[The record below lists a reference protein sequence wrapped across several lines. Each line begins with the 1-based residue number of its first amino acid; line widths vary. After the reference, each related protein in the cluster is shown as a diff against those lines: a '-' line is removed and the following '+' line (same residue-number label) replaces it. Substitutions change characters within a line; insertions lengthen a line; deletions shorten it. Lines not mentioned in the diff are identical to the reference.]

1 MTSVTKAFEYSRA
14 QRKVAVRNN
23 RPHIVYIISVL
34 IASASLYSNTLF
46 SLQNDNQQRL
56 TLEAQSAEFDE
67 ANGVTTYTGDV
78 VMAQG
83 SMKIE
88 ADKLII
94 YGELD
99 SANRVLATG
108 KPARFQQRPE
118 ASSKTVKAVANR
130 LDYKVSNET
139 LVLTGNA
146 SLEQE
151 GNSLKSGRIEYD
163 VKKSLVKAGSDK
175 KVPSKNDRVRM
186 VIPPKAL
193 QSQTDS
199 EKSDGLPTNSEPTAN

>member
-1 MTSVTKAFEYSRA
+1 MTRSKSTVLSHKLRQKKQNTFEAPTTECAQSCFSQWKSTLFVACLSVYSS
-14 QRKVAVRNN
+14 N
-23 RPHIVYIISVL
+23 L
-34 IASASLYSNTLF
+34 IALP
-46 SLQNDNQQRL
+46 DDGQQRL

-67 ANGVTTYTGDV
+67 ANGVTTYVGDV
-78 VMAQG
+78 VMSQG

-88 ADKLII
+88 AEKLVI

-118 ASSKTVKAVANR
+118 VGSQTVKAVANK
-130 LDYKVSNET
+130 LDYKVNNET

-175 KVPSKNDRVRM
+175 KVPSANDRVRM
-186 VIPPKAL
+186 VIPPKTL
-193 QSQTDS
+193 KS
-199 EKSDGLPTNSEPTAN
+199 EKDK